1 MVARRG
7 EPMKKLL
14 RFFLTFLRETTW
26 VAIALVCLYGGY
38 LGFQYLGDNREVVEI
53 APVERPIALVETI
66 SVEPFDGPLPVRA
79 EGFISPFRQIS
90 LSAQGGGRISE
101 LHPAILNLGTFVEGD
116 ILVQLDDSAE
126 QALLSQ
132 TAANV
137 DATQARL
144 DLVLAQ
150 LQRTE
155 ELRTRGVAS
164 QQALDQ
170 LLSQEAE
177 LIASLNSLRAAQ
189 QSAMVAV
196 QNKRVV
202 APFDGAVLEK
212 LQEVGSVV
220 GSGQSIAEIY
230 TNDRMEV
237 VIPVREAEAALIPGL
252 FGEGTA
258 QARVSVEFAGQIY
271 QWPAHVTRVD
281 PALDPR
287 TRTLSVSVGL
297 DNIDAPELLNPNA
310 LASGNLPALINA
322 FAKVE
327 IDGIRQNNTYAIPST
342 SVRSGNQIWVFDST
356 EEDRGMLMPIDVRP
370 THVDGE
376 ITYVVVQDWPA
387 NTRLIRTSL
396 SAPTPGMVLRDIA
409 GPAPMQTAQAEVE

>member
-1 MVARRG
+1 
-7 EPMKKLL
+7 MKKLL

-26 VAIALVCLYGGY
+26 VAIAIACVYGGY

-53 APVERPIALVETI
+53 EPVERPIALVET
-66 SVEPFDGPLPVRA
+66 VTVAPFTQPLPVRS
-79 EGFISPFRQIS
+79 EGFISPYRQIS

-101 LHPAILNLGTFVEGD
+101 LHSAILNLGTFSEGD
-116 ILVQLDDSAE
+116 VLVQLDDSTE
-126 QALLSQ
+126 RALLSQ
-132 TAANV
+132 TEANV
-137 DATQARL
+137 QATQARL

-150 LQRTE
+150 LKRTE
-155 ELRTRGVAS
+155 ELRSRGVAS

-177 LIASLNSLRAAQ
+177 LLASLNSLRAAQ
-189 QSAMVAV
+189 QSAAIAVA
-196 QNKRVV
+196 NKRVI
-202 APFDGAVLEK
+202 APFDGAVLQK
-212 LQEVGSVV
+212 SQEVGSVV

-258 QARVSVEFAGQIY
+258 NARVSVEFAGQIY

-297 DNIDAPELLNPNA
+297 DNIDAPTLLNPNA

-327 IDGIRQNNTYAIPST
+327 IDGIRQNDTYAIPST
-342 SVRSGNQIWVFDST
+342 AVRSGNQIWVFET
-356 EEDRGMLMPIDVRP
+356 REEDRGTLLPVNVRP

-376 ITYVVVQDWPA
+376 ITYVVVENWPTD
-387 NTRLIRTSL
+387 TRLIRTSL
-396 SAPTPGMVLRDIA
+396 SAPTPGMPLRDISMPDA
-409 GPAPMQTAQAEVE
+409 MQTAQVTAE

>member
-1 MVARRG
+1 
-7 EPMKKLL
+7 MKKLF
-14 RFFLTFLRETTW
+14 RFLFAFLRETTW
-26 VAIALVCLYGGY
+26 VAIAVACVYGGY

-66 SVEPFDGPLPVRA
+66 EVAPFDQPLPVRS
-79 EGFISPFRQIS
+79 EGFISPYRQIS
-90 LSAQGGGRISE
+90 VSAQSGGRISA
-101 LHPAILNLGTFVEGD
+101 LHPAILNLGTFAKGD
-116 ILVQLDDSAE
+116 VLVQLDDSSE
-126 QALLSQ
+126 QALFSQ
-132 TAANV
+132 TQANV

-155 ELRTRGVAS
+155 ELRARGIAS

-189 QSAMVAV
+189 QSAAIAV
-196 QNKRVV
+196 QNKRVI
-202 APFDGAVLEK
+202 APFDGAVLQK
-212 LQEVGSVV
+212 QQEVGSVV
-220 GSGQSIAEIY
+220 SSGQSIAEIY
-230 TNDRMEV
+230 TNDLMEV
-237 VIPVREAEAALIPGL
+237 VIPVREAKAALIPGL

-258 QARVSVEFAGQIY
+258 TARVTVEFAGQLY

-287 TRTLSVSVGL
+287 TRTLTVSVGL
-297 DNIDAPELLNPNA
+297 DNIDAPALLNPDA
-310 LASGNLPALINA
+310 LATGNLPALINA

-327 IDGIRQNNTYAIPST
+327 IDGIRQDNTYAIPST
-342 SVRSGNQIWVFDST
+342 SVRSGNQIWVFETT
-356 EEDRGMLMPIDVRP
+356 EADRGTLLPVDVRP

-376 ITYVVVQDWPA
+376 ITYVIVDDWPA
-387 NTRLIRTSL
+387 ETRLIRTSL
-396 SAPTPGMVLRDIA
+396 SAASAGMPLRDIA
-409 GPAPMQTAQAEVE
+409 APEMMQTAEAATE